1 LHLDIDLD
9 DVADYISRGKTAVKN
24 PSRSLLYLED
34 LIKGYHKSEI
44 YSKLLSSTEEYKNV
58 GPKKEFFIALALPS
72 MTGKTQMAFNIRSKR
87 PLYFA
92 LQTSQM
98 VNRFF
103 SLISTKFMN
112 MLESD
117 FDEARK
123 KVKSKIISKGSLESE
138 VEIETFKNKAT
149 EIITLDFLYDY
160 LSDHKFESLGFILSL
175 IKECENRYTE
185 STNDEWMKFYA
196 ENQIL
201 LPFLKYD
208 PISLAEL
215 VAQNDVY
222 TSLSEKYFFFIDE
235 FNLKSGVIMFRNICR
250 YLRIPCVLAST
261 NSKIVNL
268 IGISTSSGSGSTPPS
283 VFCAA
288 FPKLSTLSHEEIEQF
303 FNEEIKSERFL
314 ELACNVSENEERR
327 MSLLLQFFKDQAK
340 KTRPGVS
347 LYLFEALMEVSK
359 SLSGLETLKVDTV
372 FQKVIKLMINSIDFR
387 KNITFSTIEGMQA
400 NVDLLG
406 GKEFDSKY
414 IPLDSPKNDDSSL
427 IDNHFFYLKNPRS
440 QPNLDEPFLLFNKN
454 IQGPMVVSCPLS
466 KTSFSTQGF
475 FDENEELL
483 KLVCLLAE
491 MHNSSY
497 RIIFNPKGRK
507 HSTADL
513 GKELEVV
520 TYAAFLESSHF
531 NDEKSVLL
539 EGVSIKGF
547 LKNLLANLYKESKN
561 IRSSRKY
568 VKLDYKNVEDDQILA
583 ETVVPCL
590 YIVNHDWPAEIK
602 AIFDPKESSF
612 KLGKYT
618 RTPNSSEIDATI
630 DLIDKDGRNRIGVI
644 ECKNREAPV
653 SSSDYAIIIEKAIK
667 YSKIKKIENFL
678 NNLRPIVKPDIIESF
693 EKFIKSDLNDPNFA
707 AENEDKSRRS
717 FKALI
722 ENFEDLSKFQAVRS
736 KLKNFVKEENLNEFE
751 LLLKDLDGLKS
762 ACPLVHFLIC
772 KSCKSLKSLRKG
784 FPDRKINFFRFV
796 KDEQEYKIMKATDP
810 IHKDPE
816 MVALIIETD
825 IVNDIKK

>member
-1 LHLDIDLD
+1 
-9 DVADYISRGKTAVKN
+9 
-24 PSRSLLYLED
+24 
-34 LIKGYHKSEI
+34 LIKGYDKSEI
-44 YSKLLSSTEEYKNV
+44 YSKLLPSNRYKDY
-58 GPKKEFFIALALPS
+58 GDKRHFFIALALPS

-92 LQTSQM
+92 LQNSQM
-98 VNRFF
+98 VNNFF
-103 SLISTKFMN
+103 HLLSTKLKIL
-112 MLESD
+112 LESD
-117 FDEARK
+117 FK
-123 KVKSKIISKGSLESE
+123 KAQKIVKSDISYEGSLMSSDSE
-138 VEIETFKNKAT
+138 TEKFKHEAT
-149 EIITLDFLYDY
+149 RVITLALLRDHL
-160 LSDHKFESLGFILSL
+160 LPHKFKSLGFLVSL
-175 IKECENRYTE
+175 VKECEKLYTE
-185 STNDEWMKFYA
+185 KTNDEWMKFYA
-196 ENQIL
+196 ENQES
-201 LPFLKYD
+201 FESLKYK
-208 PISLAEL
+208 PISLFEL
-215 VAQNDVY
+215 VTKKDVY
-222 TSLSEKYFFFIDE
+222 LPLLEKYFFFIDE
-235 FNLKSGVIMFRNICR
+235 FDPGSGIVMLRNMIR

-268 IGISTSSGSGSTPPS
+268 IGASTSSGSGSNPPS
-283 VFCAA
+283 VFCAV
-288 FPKLSTLSHEEIEQF
+288 FPKLSTLSHEEIDQF
-303 FNEEIKSERFL
+303 FTEEINCERFL
-314 ELACNVSENEERR
+314 ELAKNVSENEERR

-347 LYLFEALMEVSK
+347 LYLFRALKMISESFPK
-359 SLSGLETLKVDTV
+359 SESLKVDAL
-372 FQKVIKLMINSIDFR
+372 FQEIIRLMFCSIDRR
-387 KNITFSTIEGMQA
+387 KETTFSSIEGMRA

-406 GKEFDSKY
+406 GNTFNSKY
-414 IPLDSPKNDDSSL
+414 VATDNYEVNESSL
-427 IDNHFFYLKNPRS
+427 IDKHFFYMKNPRTDSKAEEPCLLFRKNKPYPKLLS
-440 QPNLDEPFLLFNKN
+440 QPNSENR
-454 IQGPMVVSCPLS
+454 
-466 KTSFSTQGF
+466 FSMQGF

-483 KLVCLLAE
+483 KMVCLLGD
-491 MHNSSY
+491 MCSSSY
-497 RIIFNPKGRK
+497 GIIYPPKGRF
-507 HSTADL
+507 HSTADT
-513 GKELEVV
+513 GKELEVI
-520 TYAAFLESSHF
+520 TYDAFLKSSHF
-531 NDEKSVLL
+531 NDEKSIIL
-539 EGVSIKGF
+539 EGVGIKDF
-547 LKNLLANLYKESKN
+547 IKNLLASFDQQLVDF
-561 IRSSRKY
+561 ISSRKY

-736 KLKNFVKEENLNEFE
+736 ELKNFVKEENLNEFE

-772 KSCKSLKSLRKG
+772 KSCKSLKSLGKG

-796 KDEQEYKIMKATDP
+796 KDEQEYKIIKATDP
-810 IHKDPE
+810 IHKDPD
-816 MVALIIETD
+816 MVAFIIETD
-825 IVNDIKK
+825 IVNDKKNNQK